1 MNDWEYVRKDYKIKE
16 HLGSGTYGAVYK
28 VKHRETKKEYAAKYL
43 KEFLNHEVV
52 ARMMVREITILRKLS
67 KIKSNIFSTKLYDI
81 ILAGSED
88 SFESVFL
95 IMELQSGDLKSLMD
109 TKNLVFDEE
118 HAIIVLYNL
127 LCALNFVHS
136 ANIMHRD
143 IKPSNIL
150 INSSCQV
157 KLCDFGMART
167 FNDSSKGKGGAMDM
181 LQNSMTA
188 LDIEEDGTKTTTNNK
203 SLAPSTPK
211 R

>member
-28 VKHRETKKEYAAKYL
+28 VKHRETKKEFAAKYL
-43 KEFLNHEVV
+43 KEFMEHESV

-88 SFESVFL
+88 SFDSVFL

-167 FNDSSKGKGGAMDM
+167 F
-181 LQNSMTA
+181 
-188 LDIEEDGTKTTTNNK
+188 
-203 SLAPSTPK
+203 
-211 R
+211 